1 MSEPFNWRF
10 AAIADEIDPDLA
22 PALDVMR
29 EVGILALELRSA
41 WGKGVLDLDEDELHA
56 VQRETSRRGMIV
68 PVIASP
74 IGKSLITEPIEFE
87 LRRLDRALAIAQRLD
102 SWGIRLFSFY
112 LPSGCPPDQY
122 REAILERFQRFV
134 TRAAAAGIVLL
145 HENEKDIYGDIQS
158 AATICSRR
166 SIHRGCEQSGTP
178 PTSSSVEYTLT
189 KEASL
194 FSLPTLLT
202 SISRTRGWLPAK
214 SLPPGRVTG
223 KSRRRWQ
230 HWPLP
235 ATRGTSRSSRTC
247 SLPGARADSVVA
259 LLFYEPTR
267 HCSDCSSSS
276 RQPEKDNRSP
286 RLPRLCPVS

>member
-56 VQRETSRRGMIV
+56 VHRETSRRGMIV

-145 HENEKDIYGDIQS
+145 HENEKDIYGDIPERCHDLLKTIDSPWLRAVWDPANFVQCGVHPYQRGFPLLAPYIAHVHIKDARLATGEVTPAGEGDGEVAETLAALAAARYEGYLSLEPHLLSAGRQGGFSGRAAFLRAHAALQRLLEQLS
-158 AATICSRR
+158 AA
-166 SIHRGCEQSGTP
+166 
-178 PTSSSVEYTLT
+178 
-189 KEASL
+189 
-194 FSLPTLLT
+194 
-202 SISRTRGWLPAK
+202 
-214 SLPPGRVTG
+214 
-223 KSRRRWQ
+223 
-230 HWPLP
+230 
-235 ATRGTSRSSRTC
+235 
-247 SLPGARADSVVA
+247 
-259 LLFYEPTR
+259 
-267 HCSDCSSSS
+267 
-276 RQPEKDNRSP
+276 
-286 RLPRLCPVS
+286 

>member
-145 HENEKDIYGDIQS
+145 HENEKDIYGDIPERCHDLLK
-158 AATICSRR
+158 TIDSPWLRAVWDPANFVQCGV
-166 SIHRGCEQSGTP
+166 HPYQRG
-178 PTSSSVEYTLT
+178 
-189 KEASL
+189 
-194 FSLPTLLT
+194 FSLLAPYIAHVHIKDARLATGEVT
-202 SISRTRGWLPAK
+202 PAG
-214 SLPPGRVTG
+214 L
-223 KSRRRWQ
+223 
-230 HWPLP
+230 